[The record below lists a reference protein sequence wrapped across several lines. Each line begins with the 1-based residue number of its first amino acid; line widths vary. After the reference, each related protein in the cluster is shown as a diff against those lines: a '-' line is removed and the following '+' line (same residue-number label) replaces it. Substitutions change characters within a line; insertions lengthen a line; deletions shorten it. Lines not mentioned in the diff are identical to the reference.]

1 MTISYPSR
9 VRGSLLGGAIG
20 DQLGAGVEFEPIEK
34 IREKH
39 GPAGVTG
46 FVPSWGRREGRFT
59 DDTQMALFV
68 AEGLIRADNQ
78 AWREGDC
85 DPLVPLTDAHLRWLH
100 TQGVPADG
108 EQGVEAKGFG
118 KVVSGWLIRQE
129 VLHAERAPGN
139 SCLIGLKALPRDPLV
154 PARNDSKGCG
164 GVMRVAPVGL
174 AFPVDWNPFE
184 MAADFAGLTHGHP
197 TGRLAAGALAVIVSE
212 LCVGAPARAAIAT
225 AVAELSDWEGADETL
240 AAIRSAVEL
249 AGESRA
255 SGAPPTPEE
264 IEARLGGGWI
274 AEEAL
279 AIALACALVAE
290 ESIRRAATPAEA
302 FRTGVLMAVNHSG
315 DSDSTGAICGNLLG
329 ARFGEDAL
337 PTEWLAD
344 LEAAELIR
352 TVADDLARQFGSLW
366 DEEAPTPEEFG
377 PDLERY
383 PPW

>member
-1 MTISYPSR
+1 MSTNYAAR
-9 VRGSLLGGAIG
+9 VRGTLLGGAIG
-20 DQLGAGVEFEPIEK
+20 DQLGAGIEFDPIQA
-34 IREKH
+34 IREKY
-39 GPAGVTG
+39 GSEGVTG

-59 DDTQMALFV
+59 DDTQMTLFV

-100 TQGVPADG
+100 TQGVPAEG
-108 EQGVEAKGFG
+108 EHGVEARGFG
-118 KVVSGWLIRQE
+118 KVVSGWLVGHE

-139 SCLIGLKALPRDPLV
+139 SCLMGLKALPRDPLV

-174 AFPVDWNPFE
+174 AFPIDWNPFE

-197 TGRLAAGALAVIVSE
+197 TARLAAGAFAAIVSE
-212 LCVGAPARAAIAT
+212 LCVGAPLRAAIAT
-225 AVAELSDWEGADETL
+225 AVAELSDWEGAEETL
-240 AAIRSAVEL
+240 AAIRVAVEL
-249 AGESRA
+249 AGEARA
-255 SGAPPTPEE
+255 SGVPPTPER
-264 IEARLGGGWI
+264 IEARLGGGWV

-290 ESIRRAATPAEA
+290 ESQQGGDSVVEA
-302 FRTGVLMAVNHSG
+302 FRTGALLAVNHSG

-329 ARFGEDAL
+329 ARFGEAAL
-337 PTEWLAD
+337 PREWLAD
-344 LEAAELIR
+344 LEAAELIGA
-352 TVADDLARQFGSLW
+352 VADDLARQFGSLW
-366 DEEAPTPEEFG
+366 QEDASTPEEFG

>member
-1 MTISYPSR
+1 MNLSYTSR

-20 DQLGAGVEFEPIEK
+20 DQLGAGIEFEPIQA
-34 IREKH
+34 IRDKY
-39 GPAGVTG
+39 GPEGIAG

-59 DDTQMALFV
+59 DDTQMTLFV

-100 TQGVPADG
+100 TQGVPEHG
-108 EQGVEAKGFG
+108 EHGVEARGFG
-118 KVVSGWLIRQE
+118 KVVSGWLVGQE

-139 SCLIGLKALPRDPLV
+139 TCLMGLEALPRDPLV

-174 AFPVDWNPFE
+174 AFPIDWNPFE

-197 TGRLAAGALAVIVSE
+197 TGRLASGALAAVVSE
-212 LCVGAPARAAIAT
+212 LCVGAPLRAAIAT
-225 AVAELSDWEGADETL
+225 AVAELSDWEAAEETL
-240 AAIRSAVEL
+240 AAIRAAVEL
-249 AGESRA
+249 AGEARA
-255 SGAPPTPEE
+255 SGTPPTPEQ
-264 IEARLGGGWI
+264 IAVRLGGGWI

-279 AIALACALVAE
+279 SIALACALVAE
-290 ESIRRAATPAEA
+290 ESNRADTSVEAA
-302 FRTGVLMAVNHSG
+302 FRTGVLLAVNHSG

-329 ARFGEDAL
+329 ARFGEPAL
-337 PTEWLAD
+337 PAQWLAG
-344 LEAAELIR
+344 LEAAELIG

-366 DEEAPTPEEFG
+366 EEEAPTPEEFG

>member
-1 MTISYPSR
+1 MSTKYAAR
-9 VRGSLLGGAIG
+9 VRGALLGGAIG
-20 DQLGAGVEFEPIEK
+20 DQLGAGVEFDPIEA
-34 IREKH
+34 IREKY
-39 GPAGVTG
+39 GPDGVTR
-46 FVPSWGRREGRFT
+46 FIPSWGRREGRFT
-59 DDTQMALFV
+59 DDTQMTLFV

-100 TQGVPADG
+100 TQGIPAEG
-108 EQGVEAKGFG
+108 ENGVEAKGFG
-118 KVVSGWLIRQE
+118 KVASGWLVGHD

-139 SCLIGLKALPRDPLV
+139 TCLMGLKALPRDPLV
-154 PARNDSKGCG
+154 PARNASKGCG

-174 AFPVDWNPFE
+174 AFPIDWNPFE

-197 TGRLAAGALAVIVSE
+197 TGRLAAGALAAIISE
-212 LCVGAPARAAIAT
+212 LCVGAPLRAAIAT
-225 AVAELSDWEGADETL
+225 AVAELSDWEAADETL
-240 AAIRSAVEL
+240 AAIRSAVDL
-249 AGESRA
+249 GGEVRS
-255 SGAPPTPEE
+255 SGAAPTPER
-264 IEARLGGGWI
+264 IETVLGGGWI

-290 ESIRRAATPAEA
+290 ESH
-302 FRTGVLMAVNHSG
+302 RTGASPEESFRAGVLLAVNHSG

-329 ARFGEDAL
+329 ARFGEAAL
-337 PTEWLAD
+337 PSEWLAD
-344 LEAAELIR
+344 LEAAELIG